1 MPMDPLAAWW
11 RAHRSTYLACLAMG
25 LVLLFG
31 LILRIDAYNDDLGR
45 ESDGGFGWGPVGRPF
60 ADWLYRL
67 INSGE
72 PTTGIAPLGVILAV
86 AILALAA
93 TLLAGAFR

>member
-1 MPMDPLAAWW
+1 MPMDPFAAWW

-45 ESDGGFGWGPVGRPF
+45 EADGGFGWGPVGRPF
-60 ADWLYRL
+60 ADWLYQL

-72 PTTGIAPLGVILAV
+72 PTSGIELWLPDMPV
-86 AILALAA
+86 
-93 TLLAGAFR
+93 RR